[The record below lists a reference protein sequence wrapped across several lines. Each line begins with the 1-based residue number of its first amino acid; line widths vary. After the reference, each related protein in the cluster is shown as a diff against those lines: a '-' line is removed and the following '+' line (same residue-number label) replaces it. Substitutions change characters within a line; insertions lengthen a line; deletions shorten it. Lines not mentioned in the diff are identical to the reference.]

1 MKKTTIKRIEKI
13 ITIFLIVATILSC
26 LSMVLGTD
34 NPLKDLD
41 GDKGFN
47 GATTV
52 RQVAN
57 RILGIVQIICY
68 AAAVILLIF
77 LGIKYATSA
86 PEGKAGIKNSA
97 IIYVEGAVL
106 IFAAGSIL
114 GVINKIGTETINA
127 NNAK

>member
-26 LSMVLGTD
+26 LSMVLGTGND
-34 NPLKDLD
+34 PLHNLT
-41 GDKGFN
+41 GDTNFT
-47 GATTV
+47 GADTV
-52 RQVAN
+52 RKVAN
-57 RILGIVQIICY
+57 KILGIVQIICY

-97 IIYVEGAVL
+97 IIYVVDAVL
-106 IFAAGSIL
+106 IFAAGSII
-114 GVINKIGTETINA
+114 GVINSIGASTME
-127 NNAK
+127 K